1 MFQNDSKFRIM
12 QHSSPRRGSTPKPAP
27 REAAATDAPGPR
39 TDLPSSTLGRMRL
52 LVALDAL
59 LVEGS
64 VTRAAKTLDMSV
76 PAMSRLLSQLRELY
90 GDEIVTRAGRALVP
104 TPFAEN
110 LRDRVR
116 ALTNEASDLL
126 QNAGPS
132 DNTQPAGTPTSK
144 LPIIQ
149 NPPLAISPT
158 VLLEGEPDSGTLA
171 RRLADI
177 GTEAAPKQRLAGY
190 ISTVGAGIGQSRP
203 LTRAEAEDALRI
215 ILEGEADP
223 IQIGALLVAMQ
234 YRSITGNELAGM
246 VEAARRNCLPLET
259 ALPDPGP
266 DIDWP
271 AYRSPRNRSA
281 PWFLLAAKLVA
292 QAGYRVVLHGYGS
305 ADGTWH
311 SVLESLDIPTCLT
324 IEEAR
329 DQMRDSRIAF
339 IPLAAIDAQL
349 QGLLSLYRLFEMRSP
364 LNHVVQLL
372 NPLAATHSFLGVPSA
387 AARTLQRDAASMLG
401 WRHFAAIASN
411 RDIAQATP
419 FHSTRIV
426 LLENGAPRE
435 LSIPALDSAP
445 PRSPRNGFSPLESC
459 VGLWRGSVK
468 DAHATEIVIST
479 AAFALMSLSDGDM
492 DIEAARTQA
501 AALWSGRRP

>member
-1 MFQNDSKFRIM
+1 MFENDSKFRIM
-12 QHSSPRRGSTPKPAP
+12 QQPSPKRGSITKPANRAP
-27 REAAATDAPGPR
+27 ATE
-39 TDLPSSTLGRMRL
+39 LPSSTLGRLRL

-132 DNTQPAGTPTSK
+132 DATQPAGTPTSK

-158 VLLEGEPDSGTLA
+158 SLLEGEPDSGTLA

-234 YRSITGNELAGM
+234 YRSITAHELAGM

-259 ALPDPGP
+259 APHVPRSDPRP

-281 PWFLLAAKLVA
+281 PWFLLAAKLVT

-324 IEEAR
+324 IKEAR

-364 LNHVVQLL
+364 LNPVVHLL
-372 NPLAATHSFLGVPSA
+372 NPLSATHSFLGVPSA

-419 FHSTRIV
+419 FHSTPIV
-426 LLENGAPRE
+426 LLENGAPRN

-445 PRSPRNGFSPLESC
+445 PRSSRNGFNPLETC

-468 DAHATEIVIST
+468 DAHATEIVLST
-479 AAFALMSLSDGDM
+479 AAFALMSLSDGEM
-492 DIEAARTQA
+492 DIEAARTRA
-501 AALWSGRRP
+501 ASLWLGRRP